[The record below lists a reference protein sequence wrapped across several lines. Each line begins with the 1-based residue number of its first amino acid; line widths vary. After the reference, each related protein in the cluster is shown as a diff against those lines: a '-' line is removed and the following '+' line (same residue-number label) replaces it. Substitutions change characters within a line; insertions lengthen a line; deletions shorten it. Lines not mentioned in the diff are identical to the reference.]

1 MLQARALHELMFST
15 SPKLKTCNGFSLS
28 TVLKEPVRLFPD
40 PCRSSDRWRCR
51 RSRKGGA
58 GRGGAGRGGRGVQSV
73 PRGRL
78 SGFGWWW

>member
-40 PCRSSDRWRCR
+40 PCRSSDRCRCR
-51 RSRKGGA
+51 RSR
-58 GRGGAGRGGRGVQSV
+58 RGGAGRGGRGVQLV
-73 PRGRL
+73 LRGRL
-78 SGFGWWW
+78 SEFGWWW

>member
-51 RSRKGGA
+51 RCRRCRK
-58 GRGGAGRGGRGVQSV
+58 GGAGRGGRGVQLV

-78 SGFGWWW
+78 SEFGWWW